1 MRYSNLPNFLVSY
14 VLYISM
20 SRGINYVLE
29 QKQQSFTECE
39 VWNKVLKE
47 TKDFVRAQKNKDHW
61 TCTKN

>member
-47 TKDFVRAQKNKDHW
+47 TKDFVRAQKNKDH
-61 TCTKN
+61 